1 MQLNERVLPSSSSYL
16 LRVLHSSFFAA
27 GSKMALRH
35 NFTKKTYERDGALRL
50 DVFPPCDVHPG
61 TAPGWHEVETQVLDL
76 YHAGME
82 ALMSHAS
89 VPDQAL
95 LASRLHASRQ
105 QQQEAQGV
113 PRSAAVEPQIEM
125 IQERGAGE
133 AGEDVAGRIL
143 EAAKTR
149 AKLTHMAYTNEHCHW
164 RTRALLRT
172 GRGMWTPARA
182 VNETTMLSA
191 QQWQLFASPPPV
203 PSKAVMAR
211 NNHASEHRDVDSAA
225 LCAAEGR
232 PLRARAVRV
241 VEMMLYSYESDIL
254 LMKLMEYGDLLHQLM
269 VIQGRTDFNH
279 RSRPIGLAVIKHL
292 PPLTE
297 WMQVLDRG
305 EGEW

>member
-1 MQLNERVLPSSSSYL
+1 
-16 LRVLHSSFFAA
+16 
-27 GSKMALRH
+27 
-35 NFTKKTYERDGALRL
+35 
-50 DVFPPCDVHPG
+50 
-61 TAPGWHEVETQVLDL
+61 
-76 YHAGME
+76 
-82 ALMSHAS
+82 
-89 VPDQAL
+89 
-95 LASRLHASRQ
+95 
-105 QQQEAQGV
+105 
-113 PRSAAVEPQIEM
+113 M
-125 IQERGAGE
+125 IHERGAGE

-149 AKLTHMAYTNEHCHW
+149 AKLTHMACTNEHCHW
-164 RTRALLRT
+164 RTRALLGT

-191 QQWQLFASPPPV
+191 QQRQLFASPPPV

-211 NNHASEHRDVDSAA
+211 NNHASEHRDVDSTA

-279 RSRPIGLAVIKHL
+279 RSRPLGLAVIKHL

-297 WMQVLDRG
+297 WMQVLDHG
-305 EGEW
+305 EVEW